1 MSGGV
6 GQPLQEQDDSL
17 GTRGPKRQR
26 RDQRLAHRET
36 VGNVPKKI
44 RAPEARQPCFIRTNI
59 SGHFPC
65 RAGWTFI
72 VFWRRLGLQFPVMNT
87 IWKAQLLVLALL
99 ASAALW
105 PQTNSQA
112 QTNNASQTY
121 KPATLHRV
129 RVSPGIAA
137 DNLIHK
143 IVPEYPPKAKENH
156 IQGAVVLHVIIDKQG
171 QVIDLKTVSGHPDLV
186 PAATDAVKQWRY
198 NPYLLNGEPVE
209 VETTVTVNFN
219 QAPAPSSS
227 SSPTAPSSTT
237 APAPGASPTSAA
249 NPGSSSDSS
258 PPPPG
263 YPKVTMNRVR
273 VSGGVAE
280 SYLIHKIVPEYPE
293 QARQSGIQ
301 GTVVLH
307 AIIDKA
313 GYIIELNPLSGNPI
327 LVPAALDA
335 VKQWR
340 YSPYILNGGPVE
352 METIVTVSFQ

>member
-1 MSGGV
+1 
-6 GQPLQEQDDSL
+6 
-17 GTRGPKRQR
+17 
-26 RDQRLAHRET
+26 
-36 VGNVPKKI
+36 
-44 RAPEARQPCFIRTNI
+44 
-59 SGHFPC
+59 
-65 RAGWTFI
+65 
-72 VFWRRLGLQFPVMNT
+72 MNT
-87 IWKAQLLVLALL
+87 IWKAQLLVLVLL
-99 ASAALW
+99 ASAALR
-105 PQTNSQA
+105 PQTDSQA
-112 QTNNASQTY
+112 QTNDASQTS
-121 KPATLHRV
+121 KPATLNRV

-137 DNLIHK
+137 GNLIHK
-143 IVPEYPPKAKENH
+143 IVPEYPLKAKENH
-156 IQGAVVLHVIIDKQG
+156 IQGEVQLRIIIDKQG

-198 NPYLLNGEPVE
+198 KPYLLNGEPVE

-219 QAPAPSSS
+219 QAPAPGSS

-237 APAPGASPTSAA
+237 APAPGASTASAA
-249 NPGSSSDSS
+249 NPSSSDSS

-280 SYLIHKIVPEYPE
+280 SYLIHKIVPEYPA

-313 GYIIELNPLSGNPI
+313 GYIIELNPLSGNPM

-340 YSPYILNGGPVE
+340 YSPYILNGDPVE
-352 METIVTVSFQ
+352 METTVSVNFDLANSTGVSIH